1 MLVSEGGSMF
11 NNKKIKEQQELI
23 DCYREERDKYRN
35 RYDNA
40 IKSVSNLQDDLRESV
55 KKNYVLMEENKKL
68 IEWIKTIINEVGCYE
83 VKDRNQFRIP
93 IYKEESSRMIDG
105 FGEQKRKDITIP
117 TIHITELSKFDDWYV

>member
-1 MLVSEGGSMF
+1 MF

-23 DCYREERDKYRN
+23 DGLRKERHKYQDKY
-35 RYDNA
+35 YDEELKNA
-40 IKSVSNLQDDLRESV
+40 KLSDRVERLEIQNE
-55 KKNYVLMEENKKL
+55 KL
-68 IEWIKTIINEVGCYE
+68 IEWIKQIIKDVGCYE

-117 TIHITELSKFDDWYV
+117 TIHFTEFSKFDDWYV